1 MFTGTTLQASAYVA
15 CPQVLETRS
24 DAIDCSIPAF
34 ELIKDGM
41 IMGLQDFLSGTSHN
55 FFTSSDFKNESPH

>member
-1 MFTGTTLQASAYVA
+1 MLTGTTLQASAYVA

-24 DAIDCSIPAF
+24 DAIDSSILAF

-41 IMGLQDFLSGTSHN
+41 SIGLQSFLSGTSHN
-55 FFTSSDFKNESPH
+55 FFY